1 MNMAK
6 KEKATKPNPGDE
18 IKSLTKEELQNM
30 KFTLSIEIPKEDFDR
45 LVKEMLSSNDKT
57 SN

>member
-1 MNMAK
+1 MTMAK
-6 KEKATKPNPGDE
+6 KKKKELKQGDE

-30 KFTLSIEIPKEDFDR
+30 KFKLSIEIPKEDFDR
-45 LVKEMLSSNDKT
+45 LIKEMLNPNDKT

>member
-6 KEKATKPNPGDE
+6 KKKNGLKPGDE

-30 KFTLSIEIPKEDFDR
+30 KFKLSIEIPKEDFDR
-45 LVKEMLSSNDKT
+45 LVNEMLNPINKT

>member
-1 MNMAK
+1 MAK